1 MSSVPNNKLII
12 KFSFT
17 DDQISINLNRTDKL
31 TDTDTDSSIKTESHK
46 KKSKK
51 SRKRCAPPSSTE
63 SGDDSSSSSSS
74 DNRRKRATKMAKLKE
89 VKYDIDIIISLRYD
103 DNVEPNKKPPF
114 PRQMTA
120 EFPRGFQKVESF
132 YDQLKLTT
140 QVHVLTSTE
149 FTKLATNH
157 NITLSAPQ
165 FKYQVDKSGVMDEV
179 PYPIN
184 EFFKRNCRD
193 PYLITAKGTQSKA
206 IVEISFH
213 CSIRHVKDIKT
224 MTTNEQWVVSRLR
237 SIAEEYLDT
246 PMHITSHRL
255 SSMLNQFMAKEQVN
269 QIKQRTVHHNN
280 SHTKNNN
287 NYNNNQLS
295 TSPIKGYHTNSYRS
309 PPRCQ
314 RQDRRPTQEDRNQ
327 QHY

>member
-1 MSSVPNNKLII
+1 M
-12 KFSFT
+12 T
-17 DDQISINLNRTDKL
+17 RTDKL
-31 TDTDTDSSIKTESHK
+31 TDSETESSVKTEKSK
-46 KKSKK
+46 KKNKK

-74 DNRRKRATKMAKLKE
+74 DNRRKRATKTAKLTE
-89 VKYDIDIIISLRYD
+89 IKYDIDIIISLRYD
-103 DNVEPNKKPPF
+103 DNIEPQKKPPF

-140 QVHVLTSTE
+140 QVHVLTSGE
-149 FTKLATNH
+149 FTKLAADH

-184 EFFKRNCRD
+184 EFFKRSCRD
-193 PYLITAKGTQSKA
+193 PYLITSKGTQPKA
-206 IVEISFH
+206 FVEISFH
-213 CSIRHVKDIKT
+213 CSIKHVKDT
-224 MTTNEQWVVSRLR
+224 QNMTSNEQWVLTRLR

-246 PMHITSHRL
+246 PMHITGHRL
-255 SSMLNQFMAKEQVN
+255 SSMLNQFMAREQVQ
-269 QIKQRTVHHNN
+269 QIKQRIVNHNN
-280 SHTKNNN
+280 PHSNNNSSNYSN
-287 NYNNNQLS
+287 NYNNNNRIN
-295 TSPIKGYHTNSYRS
+295 TSPIKGYHTNRS

-314 RQDRRPTQEDRNQ
+314 RPDRNQ